1 MSLANPL
8 GNPLGNPLVLN
19 RGGGGGAPRDPVIVD
34 FLGAPVG
41 GSAITSGTFQVPA
54 WANFY
59 RVTVVGGGCS
69 GVPGGSVGSGG
80 GGGGG
85 GLARSAIVPAYLGR
99 SIAWAAGDPSSGWP
113 NGGDSSA
120 IFGNVSLL
128 ATGGKTAITTGGLGG
143 VGSGGV
149 DNWAGGRG
157 GDNGYAS
164 GGSGNIGPG
173 GGGGAAGLDSNGGDG
188 GHGRERGAN
197 STGSG
202 GGGGGGGYSTAPAAF
217 SGGGGGVGA
226 DGGPGAL
233 TDPSNYGRLGST
245 APFFGRPGVLF
256 TGEGGLWGGG
266 GGASATVKGWG
277 GRGGVRI
284 ELW

>member
-19 RGGGGGAPRDPVIVD
+19 RCGGGGVPRDPVIVD
-34 FLGAPVG
+34 FLSNPAGN
-41 GSAITSGTFQVPA
+41 SFQLSGVFQIPA

-59 RVTVVGGGCS
+59 RVTVVGGGGS
-69 GVPGGSVGSGG
+69 GVPGTSSGSGG

-99 SIAWAAGDPSSGWP
+99 SIAWTAGTPSAGTLD
-113 NGGDSSA
+113 GGDSFA
-120 IFGNVSLL
+120 VFGNVSLL

-149 DNWAGGRG
+149 DNWSGGKG
-157 GDNGYAS
+157 GDNGGPS
-164 GGSGNIGPG
+164 GGSDAGAG

-188 GHGRERGAN
+188 GSGRRNGFS
-197 STGSG
+197 STGNG
-202 GGGGGGGYSTAPAAF
+202 GGGGGGASSTTAALF

-226 DGGPGAL
+226 DGAPGFLAR
-233 TDPSNYGRLGST
+233 PSTLYVEGASLN
-245 APFFGRPGVLF
+245 PFFGRPGVLF

-266 GGASATVKGWG
+266 GGASGTVKGWG